1 MHLARMSRRRHLI
14 LQVLVI
20 AFLFSQVLDI
30 AKILHCLSNHTE
42 DTVFRR
48 PERIYIA
55 SLHWNNEKI
64 LKSHWNNAVVALA
77 DALGRENVFIAVYE
91 SGSWDDSKG
100 ALQELDLALGAH
112 GIRRNIT
119 LSPATHLH
127 EISGTNR
134 SHGWIDTPQGGRE
147 LRRIPYLSRLRN
159 LALEPLQQLS
169 QQGERFDKVLF
180 LNDVVFNV
188 SKR

>member
-64 LKSHWNNAVVALA
+64 LRSHWNNAVVALA
-77 DALGRENVFIAVYE
+77 EALGRENVFIAVYE

-100 ALQELDLALGAH
+100 ALQELDLALGVY

-134 SHGWIDTPQGGRE
+134 SHGWIDTPQGGRD
-147 LRRIPYLSRLRN
+147 LRQIPYLSRLRN

-169 QQGERFDKVLF
+169 QQGEKFDKVFF
-180 LNDVVFNV
+180 LNDVVSNV

>member
-64 LKSHWNNAVVALA
+64 LRSHWNNAVVALA
-77 DALGRENVFIAVYE
+77 EALGRENVFIAVYE
-91 SGSWDDSKG
+91 SGSSDDTVLCKT
-100 ALQELDLALGAH
+100 ALTSCASDFCKRPLSFQGTLA
-112 GIRRNIT
+112 T
-119 LSPATHLH
+119 LSQ
-127 EISGTNR
+127 SV
-134 SHGWIDTPQGGRE
+134 
-147 LRRIPYLSRLRN
+147 YC
-159 LALEPLQQLS
+159 
-169 QQGERFDKVLF
+169 
-180 LNDVVFNV
+180 
-188 SKR
+188 